1 MDSPR
6 PQDMNCFGRAN
17 RHILG
22 KKTCV
27 LGVSRDGCRLLQK
40 MVSGLNFQ
48 QTCGDEQ
55 SQSTGSMTRDP
66 QSVVYFRPAEPTLV
80 RAT

>member
-6 PQDMNCFGRAN
+6 LQDMNCFGRAN

-22 KKTCV
+22 KKPCV
-27 LGVSRDGCRLLQK
+27 VGVSRDGYRLLQK

-55 SQSTGSMTRDP
+55 NQRTGTMTRDP
-66 QSVVYFRPAEPTLV
+66 QSVLCFHPAEPTLV
-80 RAT
+80 RAA